1 MKLIVGLGNPGK
13 EYENTRHNLG
23 FIIVDRLVQKLNVEL
38 SKKKFNGLYCRTSE
52 YILLQPQN
60 YMNNSGECI
69 RAFLNY
75 FRIPVDNLLVIYD
88 DIALPLGKFRYR
100 SQGSAGGHNGV
111 KDIIEVLGI
120 LQNFQSAEKEEIKK
134 IIPDLLTDPNTQV
147 GAVIVNQNKEIVATG
162 YNETKY
168 PYVVHAE
175 ANAIIHA
182 RQNCR
187 GFSLYTTLFP
197 CCECAKLIIQAGI
210 KHIFYSHD
218 KYNEKEEVMAAKRML
233 KDAGVEYGLVAAP
246 KIVFER

>member
-111 KDIIEVLGI
+111 KDIIEVLGSRDFKRLRVGI
-120 LQNFQSAEKEEIKK
+120 GYDKNFLIRNWVLQNFQSAEKEEIKK
-134 IIPDLLTDPNTQV
+134 IIPDLLTGLQEWIEEN
-147 GAVIVNQNKEIVATG
+147 N
-162 YNETKY
+162 
-168 PYVVHAE
+168 
-175 ANAIIHA
+175 
-182 RQNCR
+182 
-187 GFSLYTTLFP
+187 F
-197 CCECAKLIIQAGI
+197 
-210 KHIFYSHD
+210 
-218 KYNEKEEVMAAKRML
+218 EKVMGKFNS
-233 KDAGVEYGLVAAP
+233 K
-246 KIVFER
+246 